1 MALIRSLTTGTTS
14 LQAHQQRL
22 DVISNNIANVNT
34 VGYKASEATFVDQ
47 LSQVMNLGVGPSNIA
62 KGGSGGVDPLQIG
75 LGVRMGAVRTDF
87 SQGSIRTT
95 NRALDVAIT
104 GDAFFALQSN
114 GSMMYSRAGNFSL
127 DKNGNLVDSVSGT
140 AGTATGSTFTKGFEG
155 QSLQGV
161 LNGYVL
167 ATPST
172 AIKSLQSFTSTLWI
186 NTPPPSTG
194 IIGFLSLANTV
205 NFWGNIDMFFENGS
219 VNTNGKVRIHITQGT
234 NDYTFAVDNVQNL
247 FGSWVNIA
255 FSYDAATSK
264 CTLYVNGS
272 SVSSG
277 TIGGLT
283 GALNFTSVGKLVFG
297 CVQFQTTPSQTSAT
311 GSQGWASFLTGTL
324 DEVRIYNKALAPTD
338 ISAIV
343 ALEAK
348 GK

>member
-1 MALIRSLTTGTTS
+1 MKKIFNINLFFIALLSIGLASCMKAYDPSSYAPPLNIGGYTS
-14 LQAHQQRL
+14 VKQ
-22 DVISNNIANVNT
+22 IASANL
-34 VGYKASEATFVDQ
+34 VGYWSF
-47 LSQVMNLGVGPSNIA
+47 
-62 KGGSGGVDPLQIG
+62 
-75 LGVRMGAVRTDF
+75 
-87 SQGSIRTT
+87 
-95 NRALDVAIT
+95 
-104 GDAFFALQSN
+104 
-114 GSMMYSRAGNFSL
+114 
-127 DKNGNLVDSVSGT
+127 NGNLVDSVSGT
-140 AGTATGSTFTKGFEG
+140 AGTATGSSYTTGFEG
-155 QSLQGV
+155 QALQGV

-194 IIGFLSLANTV
+194 IIGFFSLANTV
-205 NFWGNIDMFFENGS
+205 NFWGNIEMFFENGS

-264 CTLYVNGS
+264 CSLYVNGS

-283 GALNFTSVGKLVFG
+283 GPLNFTNVGKLVFG
-297 CVQFQTTPSQTSAT
+297 CVQFQTTPSLTSST
-311 GSQGWASFLTGTL
+311 GSQGWASYLTGTL
-324 DEVRIYNKALAPTD
+324 DEVRIYNKALAATE

-343 ALEAK
+343 ALEGK

>member
-1 MALIRSLTTGTTS
+1 MKKIFNKNLLVAALLSIGMVSCLKPFDPSSYAPPLNIGGYTS
-14 LQAHQQRL
+14 VKQ
-22 DVISNNIANVNT
+22 IAPTNL
-34 VGYKASEATFVDQ
+34 VGYWSF
-47 LSQVMNLGVGPSNIA
+47 
-62 KGGSGGVDPLQIG
+62 
-75 LGVRMGAVRTDF
+75 
-87 SQGSIRTT
+87 
-95 NRALDVAIT
+95 
-104 GDAFFALQSN
+104 
-114 GSMMYSRAGNFSL
+114 
-127 DKNGNLVDSVSGT
+127 NGNLVDSVSGT

>member
-1 MALIRSLTTGTTS
+1 LNIGGYTSVKQIATTN
-14 LQAHQQRL
+14 L
-22 DVISNNIANVNT
+22 
-34 VGYKASEATFVDQ
+34 VGYWSF
-47 LSQVMNLGVGPSNIA
+47 
-62 KGGSGGVDPLQIG
+62 
-75 LGVRMGAVRTDF
+75 
-87 SQGSIRTT
+87 
-95 NRALDVAIT
+95 
-104 GDAFFALQSN
+104 
-114 GSMMYSRAGNFSL
+114 
-127 DKNGNLVDSVSGT
+127 NGNLVDSVSGT

-155 QSLQGV
+155 QALQGV

-234 NDYTFAVDNVQNL
+234 NDYTYAVDNVQNL
-247 FGSWVNIA
+247 FGNWVNIA

-283 GALNFTSVGKLVFG
+283 GPLNFTSVGKLVFG
-297 CVQFQTTPSQTSAT
+297 CVQFQTTPSQTTST
-311 GSQGWASFLTGTL
+311 GSQGWASYLTGTL

-343 ALEAK
+343 ALEGK